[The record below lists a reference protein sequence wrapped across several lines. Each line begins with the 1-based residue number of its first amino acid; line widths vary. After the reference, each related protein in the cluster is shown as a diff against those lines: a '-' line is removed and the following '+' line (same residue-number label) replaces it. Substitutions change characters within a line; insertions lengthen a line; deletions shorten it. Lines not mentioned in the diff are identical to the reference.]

1 MNIMSTK
8 FNVEKFLE
16 TKVEYKTDEKTSA
29 LPLNHDPIRT
39 KMILDHVPLIKFI
52 TTQIV
57 TRLPA
62 HIDHKDLFSAGMM
75 GLMDAIDKYDPSRD
89 NKFKTYAEFRIRGAI
104 LDELRN
110 QDWLPRS
117 ARELNKKER
126 HAQITLEHQL
136 GRKPNAYE
144 IADFLKISLDEYQ
157 SQVSRMN
164 VSVVSIEDLSWT
176 NHQDEKQILETNDNE
191 WAQNPFARL
200 NLQGIQSNVGK
211 VLGELPQKQRLV
223 LEMYYYKDLSLKEI
237 GNLLDLTESRVSQL
251 HTAAIRRMKKKLKDV
266 LTE

>member
-1 MNIMSTK
+1 MTIK

-16 TKVEYKTDEKTSA
+16 TKVELKTDEKTSA

-57 TRLPA
+57 TRLPS

-75 GLMDAIDKYDPSRD
+75 GLMDAIDKYDPARD

-104 LDELRN
+104 LDELRS

-117 ARELNKKER
+117 AREVNKKDR

-136 GRKPNAYE
+136 GRKPSAFE
-144 IADFLKISLDEYQ
+144 IANFLNITLDEYQ
-157 SQVSRMN
+157 SQLSRMS
-164 VSVVSIEDLSWT
+164 VSLVSIEDLSWT
-176 NHQDEKQILETNDNE
+176 NLQDEKMGLEIVDNE
-191 WAQNPFARL
+191 WAQNPFSRL
-200 NLQGIQSNVGK
+200 NALGIQSIVAK
-211 VLGELPQKQRLV
+211 AIGELPQKQRLV

-237 GNLLDLTESRVSQL
+237 GNLLELTESRVSQL
-251 HTAAIRRMKKKLKDV
+251 HTAAIRRMKKKLKDI